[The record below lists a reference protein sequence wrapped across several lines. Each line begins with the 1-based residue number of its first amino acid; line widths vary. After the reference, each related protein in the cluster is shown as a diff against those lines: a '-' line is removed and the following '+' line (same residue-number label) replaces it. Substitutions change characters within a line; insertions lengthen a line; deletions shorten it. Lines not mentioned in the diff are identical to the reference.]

1 MGLLIRNSFLLAKA
15 EDGYGLLG
23 SAITSTDALKII
35 SMEVNPQSPVRAYS
49 AA

>member
-35 SMEVNPQSPVRAYS
+35 SMELNPSPVRA
-49 AA
+49 